1 MPATD
6 RMDTTITIPTARR
19 WASSGRGVTKV
30 SMSMMSRIVI
40 TTGYSTISTGTDL
53 SMTALRP
60 WLASRKP
67 MSVQITA

>member
-1 MPATD
+1 
-6 RMDTTITIPTARR
+6 MDTTITIPTARR
-19 WASSGRGVTKV
+19 WASSGKGVTKD
-30 SMSMMSRIVI
+30 SISMMSSSVI